1 VGPLHINRVVGV
13 AKAYV
18 TRVGAGPF
26 PTELFDEVGEAI
38 VERGHEFGTNTGRRR
53 RPGWFD
59 AVMLRHAVRVNSLS
73 EVAIT
78 KLDVLDAFEEVKVCV
93 AYEVDGRRLDHLPD
107 NQSVLHRVTPVYE
120 TFPGWGSDLSEAT
133 EPGHLPSRVHDYVSF
148 LEQQVGVPIRLLG
161 VGPGRDQYVQ
171 LSP

>member
-1 VGPLHINRVVGV
+1 V

-26 PTELFDEVGEAI
+26 PTELFDEVGDAI

-73 EVAIT
+73 ELAIT
-78 KLDVLDAFEEVKVCV
+78 KLDVLDVFDEVKVCV
-93 AYEVDGRRLDHLPD
+93 AYDVDGVRHDSLPD
-107 NQSVLHRVTPVYE
+107 NQSVLHRAVPIYE
-120 TFPGWGSDLSEAT
+120 TFPGWGADTSEST
-133 EPGHLPSRVHDYVSF
+133 EPGHLPGRVTDYISF

-171 LSP
+171 LSV